1 MPVCSLGGMMGA
13 QRVVYQRCIE
23 EILMSAREHLASLEI
38 VFILPAPPL
47 RTRVRL
53 REEDGYTL
61 RPRKSKDP
69 KAIWIALGSEC
80 CAEASLTSLL
90 FLLDLNQGPS
100 D

>member
-1 MPVCSLGGMMGA
+1 
-13 QRVVYQRCIE
+13 
-23 EILMSAREHLASLEI
+23 MSAREHLASLEA
-38 VFILPAPPL
+38 VLILPTPPQ
-47 RTRVRL
+47 RTRVRS
-53 REEDGYTL
+53 REGDGYTH

-69 KAIWIALGSEC
+69 KAIHIALGSEC

>member
-1 MPVCSLGGMMGA
+1 MGGG
-13 QRVVYQRCIE
+13 QRVAYLRSAE
-23 EILMSAREHLASLEI
+23 EILMSAREHLASLETVLI
-38 VFILPAPPL
+38 RPVPPL
-47 RTRVRL
+47 RTRVRS
-53 REEDGYTL
+53 REGDGYTL

-69 KAIWIALGSEC
+69 KAIHIALGSEC

>member
-1 MPVCSLGGMMGA
+1 MGA
-13 QRVVYQRCIE
+13 QRVVYRRSVGVA
-23 EILMSAREHLASLEI
+23 LLSVWEHLVSLETVLI
-38 VFILPAPPL
+38 RPTPPQ

-69 KAIWIALGSEC
+69 KAIHIALGSEC

>member
-13 QRVVYQRCIE
+13 QRVAYRRSTE
-23 EILMSAREHLASLEI
+23 EILMSAREHLASLEA
-38 VFILPAPPL
+38 VLILPTPPQ
-47 RTRVRL
+47 RTRVRS
-53 REEDGYTL
+53 REGDGYTH

-69 KAIWIALGSEC
+69 KAIHIALGSEC

>member
-1 MPVCSLGGMMGA
+1 MGGAEGSLSEECRGDPPGCEGA
-13 QRVVYQRCIE
+13 SC
-23 EILMSAREHLASLEI
+23 LAEGRAYPSCASSE
-38 VFILPAPPL
+38 
-47 RTRVRL
+47 TRVRS
-53 REEDGYTL
+53 REGDGYTL

-69 KAIWIALGSEC
+69 KAIHIALGSER

>member
-13 QRVVYQRCIE
+13 QRVVYRRSVE
-23 EILMSAREHLASLEI
+23 EILMSVREHLASLGA
-38 VFILPAPPL
+38 VLILPAPPL
-47 RTRVRL
+47 RMRVCS
-53 REEDGYTL
+53 REGDGYIL

-69 KAIWIALGSEC
+69 KAIHIALGSEC

>member
-1 MPVCSLGGMMGA
+1 MGA
-13 QRVVYQRCIE
+13 QRVVYRRSAE
-23 EILMSAREHLASLEI
+23 EILMSAREHLASLETVLI
-38 VFILPAPPL
+38 RPAPPL

-53 REEDGYTL
+53 REGDGYTL
-61 RPRKSKDP
+61 RPGKSKDP
-69 KAIWIALGSEC
+69 KAIRIALGSEC

>member
-1 MPVCSLGGMMGA
+1 MMGA
-13 QRVVYQRCIE
+13 QRVAYRRSVG
-23 EILMSAREHLASLEI
+23 LALLSVWEHLVSLEA
-38 VFILPAPPL
+38 VPILPAPPL
-47 RTRVRL
+47 RMRVRL
-53 REEDGYTL
+53 REGDGYTL

-69 KAIWIALGSEC
+69 KAIHIALGSEC